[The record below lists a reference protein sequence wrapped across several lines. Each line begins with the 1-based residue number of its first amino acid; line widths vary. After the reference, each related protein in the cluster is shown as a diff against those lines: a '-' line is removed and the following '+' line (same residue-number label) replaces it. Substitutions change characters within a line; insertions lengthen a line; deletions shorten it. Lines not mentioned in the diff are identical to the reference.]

1 MQNDHPVP
9 WLMFMTLG
17 VGIVIAVTLLI
28 WHLRKP
34 SNRDTMDDQ
43 PDKNIAKEIDSG
55 RRGGA

>member
-1 MQNDHPVP
+1 MPIHHAVP

-17 VGIVIAVTLLI
+17 VVAVIAVVLLV

-34 SNRDTMDDQ
+34 SNRHPMDDQ
-43 PDKNIAKEIDSG
+43 PDKNIAQEIDSG